1 MLLWSSLTSTSFDFL
16 IPDLYI
22 EPSVSLLKHP
32 SSAHPL
38 LREYVN
44 QSGVPIDI
52 AIIGPPGSGKTTAF
66 RNIVITTED
75 VPSLYL
81 TAKDIVESKITTPTI
96 EAIIREKYNLDINWA
111 LYTNSIVYID
121 GVDEVGKEGLEKL
134 FRFLTSLQNKSIHYW
149 IAVRSDFFFRY
160 IVHDINKYSLFSE
173 VLELSDWLPEQGLG
187 FIKDY
192 ATKAGKHYIIENVFQ
207 LLKKNKGYEH
217 FLIRPFK
224 ASLLLFLLTNPSYD
238 LRRISDNDFVLYC
251 EFYEQW
257 VSQEIN
263 RAHLSRDYEE
273 TLEVHMNVA
282 LELYINR
289 TSCRLEQIFSHELIK
304 NDIFNNPVILGLL
317 DYRIKFSS
325 IIVEKFQHETLTE
338 FLVAYRIIKR
348 FLSGNIE
355 NILSCMEPVYD
366 YDVNLFV
373 RKAFESLGIQKKK
386 SVVLNLTNAYN
397 YCLENL
403 PDNEYYQRIREQII
417 YYIGRVPQTEHLSIN
432 VLKRA
437 YREETN
443 SILMRSA
450 VLSLILLGIEDVE
463 RDYLEKMLDNPDLD
477 LENRSIQLVYFGDV
491 QADFH
496 TYKDDGIVNWDN
508 TKKEIITRLAGTSK
522 RDINLRLWDL
532 VTLLSFCRSRSYNSI
547 TETDSEI
554 IKNTLIEYPGIS
566 EQRKASLQKTKGTLL
581 DFLKGLGV
589 RRE

>member
-1 MLLWSSLTSTSFDFL
+1 LLLWSSLPSASFDFL
-16 IPDLYI
+16 IPDLYV

-32 SSAHPL
+32 SSTRPL
-38 LREYVN
+38 LHEYVTQN
-44 QSGVPIDI
+44 KVPLDI

-66 RNIVITTED
+66 RNIVITAAT
-75 VPSLYL
+75 VPSLYF
-81 TAKDIVESKITTPTI
+81 TAKDIIESKATTPTI
-96 EAIIREKYNLDINWA
+96 EAIIKEKYDLDIN
-111 LYTNSIVYID
+111 LSFYTNSTAYID

-134 FRFLTSLQNKSIHYW
+134 FRFLISLQKKSIYFW

-160 IVHDINKYSLFSE
+160 IIHDINRYSLFNE
-173 VLELSDWLPEQGLG
+173 VLELSDWKPEQGLS

-192 ATKAGKHYIIENVFQ
+192 ATKAGKPYIIENVLQ
-207 LLKKNKGYEH
+207 LLKKNNNYEH

-257 VSQEIN
+257 VAQEIN
-263 RAHLSRDYEE
+263 RSHLSSSYEE
-273 TLEVHMNVA
+273 TLEIHINIA

-289 TSCRLEQIFSHELIK
+289 TSCRLDQLFDHEIIK
-304 NDIFNNPVILGLL
+304 KSIYNNPTILGLL
-317 DYRIKFSS
+317 DYRIKFSN

-338 FLVAYRIIKR
+338 FLVAYRIVRR
-348 FLSGNIE
+348 FISGNIE
-355 NILSCMEPVYD
+355 NILSCLEPIYD
-366 YDVNLFV
+366 YVVNLFV
-373 RKAFESLGIQKKK
+373 RKAFESLGIQKQKN
-386 SVVLNLTNAYN
+386 VVLNLTNAYN
-397 YCLENL
+397 YCLDEV

-417 YYIGRVPQTEHLSIN
+417 YYIGRVPQTEYLSIS

-437 YREETN
+437 YKEETN

-450 VLSLILLGIEDVE
+450 VVSLILLGIEDVE
-463 RDYLEKMLDNPDLD
+463 RDYLENILDNPDLD

-496 TYKDDGIVNWDN
+496 TYRDDSVVNWDN
-508 TKKEIITRLAGTSK
+508 TRKEIIGRLTGTSK

-547 TETDSEI
+547 TENDCKI

-566 EQRKASLQKTKGTLL
+566 EQRRALLQKAKGALL

-589 RRE
+589 KGE